1 MQLKGCLL
9 IGFVLNVACL
19 NNLSGKFL
27 NRKYDSL
34 KADSSSLVE
43 LFADQISLRKNESL
57 VESLKKDPSSFV
69 ELFAKADPERIS
81 QIIGILEG
89 LISDAASSLETL
101 RSHQTEATNNLNTAN
116 SNVATADTNKET
128 ARVALEQATT
138 DKSNADNAYE
148 VAVGEQVSAQLEKQ
162 VTDQNYADQ
171 SPGLINEHS
180 VLQEVI
186 DTLQSLKD
194 NIAVD
199 SIVTSSS
206 EGWSGNPSKAI
217 DGEHNNGVYI
227 ASSTGVCVHTQKE
240 SSWIKVQLP
249 QEVSVGLILLAGR
262 RDCCPDQSSGWT
274 VHIGNNGD
282 GSDPICKSNVD
293 ASSGDMYTPVRCNSI
308 LSGRYVTIL
317 SETWMV
323 LCEIEVYES

>member
-1 MQLKGCLL
+1 MQLKVCLL

-128 ARVALEQATT
+128 ARVALEQATA

-162 VTDQNYADQ
+162 VADQNYADQ

-186 DTLQSLKD
+186 DTLQSLKGYRKID
-194 NIAVD
+194 ALQTCEEYGLVLVTTSDECQQAAESLGIQWNSCCQNINNEQYGCQSREGDILFNGKID
-199 SIVTSSS
+199 STT
-206 EGWSGNPSKAI
+206 AR
-217 DGEHNNGVYI
+217 
-227 ASSTGVCVHTQKE
+227 AS
-240 SSWIKVQLP
+240 
-249 QEVSVGLILLAGR
+249 
-262 RDCCPDQSSGWT
+262 
-274 VHIGNNGD
+274 
-282 GSDPICKSNVD
+282 KSN
-293 ASSGDMYTPVRCNSI
+293 R
-308 LSGRYVTIL
+308 
-317 SETWMV
+317 W
-323 LCEIEVYES
+323 EICAAPG